1 MNANTLVAKGLEV
14 GKSSGKTPA
23 YPRIQAQG
31 AGEDTVTS

>member
-1 MNANTLVAKGLEV
+1 MNANTLVAKGLEA

-31 AGEDTVTS
+31 AGENITTN